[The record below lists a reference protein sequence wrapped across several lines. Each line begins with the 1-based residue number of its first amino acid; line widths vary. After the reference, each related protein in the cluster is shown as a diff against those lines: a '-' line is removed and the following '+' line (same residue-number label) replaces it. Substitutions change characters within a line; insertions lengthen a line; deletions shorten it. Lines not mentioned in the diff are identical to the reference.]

1 MKKLIV
7 SDLKLNIETPES
19 DLIRVLAEKG
29 IKASGP
35 DDIDI
40 LKKSLDARDKTQLRY
55 VYTLALNPDTRV
67 LNKKAGILSYRD
79 IKTYI
84 PPKSGH
90 REAIGRHVI
99 IGTGPAGMFAGL
111 LLAKAGYKP
120 LLIERGEAADDR
132 VKTVDRFWKSG
143 QLDTQSNVCFG
154 EGGAGTFSDGKLN
167 TGIKDPDGR
176 IRYVL
181 ETFAAKGA
189 DRSISYLNKPH
200 VGSDSLLCVV
210 KNIRKEILS
219 LGGQYLFSTRLVD
232 FESKKDGIMLTLTD
246 KDGPHFVLAQSVI
259 LACGHSADDIYE
271 LMKAKGAQV
280 VPKAFAVGLRIQ
292 HPQDDIQIA
301 QYGTK
306 ERTYL
311 PAADYKLSHRSKNG
325 RGVYTFCMCP
335 GGQVVN
341 SSSENGRL
349 CINGMSLSK
358 RSGINANS
366 AVVVT
371 VNPSDFATGSWRGGI
386 DFQRELEKNAYNIRG
401 GSIPM
406 QLYGDYK
413 KGACSKA
420 FVEVMPDVKGS
431 CGFGRL
437 NGIFSEEINGSLIE
451 GIDAFGK
458 SIKGFDRYDAIL
470 AGVESRTSAP
480 VRILR
485 NECFESDIS
494 GIFPCGEGAGYAGGI
509 TSAAVDGMKVA
520 EEIIRRYKP
529 C

>member
-1 MKKLIV
+1 M
-7 SDLKLNIETPES
+7 
-19 DLIRVLAEKG
+19 
-29 IKASGP
+29 
-35 DDIDI
+35 
-40 LKKSLDARDKTQLRY
+40 
-55 VYTLALNPDTRV
+55 
-67 LNKKAGILSYRD
+67 
-79 IKTYI
+79 
-84 PPKSGH
+84 
-90 REAIGRHVI
+90 
-99 IGTGPAGMFAGL
+99 
-111 LLAKAGYKP
+111 
-120 LLIERGEAADDR
+120 
-132 VKTVDRFWKSG
+132 
-143 QLDTQSNVCFG
+143 
-154 EGGAGTFSDGKLN
+154 
-167 TGIKDPDGR
+167 
-176 IRYVL
+176 
-181 ETFAAKGA
+181 
-189 DRSISYLNKPH
+189 
-200 VGSDSLLCVV
+200 
-210 KNIRKEILS
+210 
-219 LGGQYLFSTRLVD
+219 
-232 FESKKDGIMLTLTD
+232 
-246 KDGPHFVLAQSVI
+246 
-259 LACGHSADDIYE
+259 
-271 LMKAKGAQV
+271 
-280 VPKAFAVGLRIQ
+280 
-292 HPQDDIQIA
+292 
-301 QYGTK
+301 
-306 ERTYL
+306 
-311 PAADYKLSHRSKNG
+311 
-325 RGVYTFCMCP
+325 
-335 GGQVVN
+335 VN